1 MNEKDLKILNVSFSY
16 GSVHDFKLLCESN
29 LHFLKDV
36 LLIADKGYIGM
47 DKIHGNSLV
56 PRKSTKKHKL
66 TKEDK
71 KYNSIISR
79 RRIYIEHVNRHIKR
93 FRIVSTRYRNKRRKF
108 ALRFS
113 LICAIY
119 NFEL

>member
-1 MNEKDLKILNVSFSY
+1 MADEKDLRILNVSFSH
-16 GSVHDFKLLCESN
+16 GSVHDFRLFCRSRVY
-29 LHFLKDV
+29 FSKDV
-36 LLIADKGYIGM
+36 LLIADKGYIG
-47 DKIHGNSLV
+47 
-56 PRKSTKKHKL
+56 
-66 TKEDK
+66 
-71 KYNSIISR
+71 
-79 RRIYIEHVNRHIKR
+79 IEHVNRHIKR